1 MVLRIIMVLFFFPL
15 FSYAPALYAETLV
28 IESDAVAIHFEKEL
42 TKVAQEIIKGYP
54 PIRDELIKTLKQKVD
69 FRPDVVLVKERDKFR
84 RVSGSEMI
92 IAFALPERN
101 LIVIDVSR
109 VYAKPFT
116 LETTLKHELCHLI
129 LHRGVQG
136 ENIPRWFDE
145 GVCQWSSGGIAELML
160 DESDKSLAR
169 AVVSERLISLS
180 ELQRFPPDGQHLTLA
195 YEESK
200 SVLEYIAGKYG
211 GESIVRML
219 EYLKEGD
226 SINGSIEKSLSISH
240 GELEK
245 NWQRYLKRKY
255 TWYSYLS
262 NNLYIIL
269 FTLAGLITI
278 YGFIRLLKK
287 KREYVDEEN
296 EEENSENK

>member
-1 MVLRIIMVLFFFPL
+1 MVLRIIIVLFSFL
-15 FSYAPALYAETLV
+15 FLHAKSLYAETLFLQ
-28 IESDAVAIHFEKEL
+28 SDDVTIHFEKEL
-42 TKVAQEIIKGYP
+42 TKVAQEVVKVYP
-54 PIRDELIKTLKQKVD
+54 PIRDELMKTLKQKVD
-69 FRPDVVLVKERDKFR
+69 FRPEVVLVKEGDKFR
-84 RVSGSEMI
+84 RISGSDMV
-92 IAFALPERN
+92 IAFALPGRN
-101 LIVIDVSR
+101 LIVLDVSR
-109 VYAKPFT
+109 VYTKPFT

-129 LHRGVQG
+129 LHHGVG
-136 ENIPRWFDE
+136 GDNIPRWFDE

-160 DESDKSLAR
+160 DESDKSLVK
-169 AVVSERLISLS
+169 AVVSGRLISLNS
-180 ELQRFPPDGQHLTLA
+180 LERFPSDGQSLILA

-211 GESIVRML
+211 GESIVHMF

-226 SINGSIEKSLSISH
+226 SINESISKSLSIGQ

-245 NWQRYLKRKY
+245 NWQTYLKRKY
-255 TWYSYLS
+255 TWYSYMS

-287 KREYVDEEN
+287 KREYVDEKN
-296 EEENSENK
+296 DEEKSET